1 MPSTDGKQRS
11 TFSIT
16 TPQIRMD
23 KNGFDGYP
31 RFRISFLLP
40 QSTVTSNFQLQTACE
55 VINEPYLTCT
65 NESTPSPI
73 TPGTYEKFF

>member
-23 KNGFDGYP
+23 KNGYDGYS
-31 RFRISFLLP
+31 RFKVSFLLP
-40 QSTVTSNFQLQTACE
+40 SSTVTASFTLQTAC
-55 VINEPYLTCT
+55 
-65 NESTPSPI
+65 
-73 TPGTYEKFF
+73 